1 MRFISPG
8 SLFGETIRPLDKK
21 AIQLGR
27 KKLLAELELGT
38 GDSIELHGIRFSK
51 SEIIDYFEELQKD
64 NIADYYNTIEED
76 RVLLGFLEESS
87 IGRNDRFNDN
97 PLYLEEP
104 FIHWISPYYFSAF
117 TSFANS
123 CFRQSDQSSSN
134 YSGQFASSSGQFP
147 SHHSNQSLSYSDR
160 SPSQYTD
167 QYDNLSA
174 LLANRPLMTDHDIE
188 QSWLFIAKILT
199 NNIALID
206 YYRNQKKD
214 RNNTVSIDK
223 VSPLMDYFYTRLIQL
238 LPENRFSGLRDK
250 YAFVMMQACIYIF
263 NNDKGNRSSAKMWM
277 ENAASLAVSEETR
290 TEIADKLKEMNKAS
304 RKSDFALIGRIIWIA
319 IIVGRA
325 ATCNFNNSDTYHYQN
340 TPVYT
345 LPQGD
350 SARKLLRPFLDSVG
364 RENPYIPANRLPR
377 SGSPG
382 DSPRPTGIHPTPLVH
397 KLPPLSD
404 SIRPTDT
411 IP

>member
-38 GDSIELHGIRFSK
+38 GDSIELHGASFSK

-87 IGRNDRFNDN
+87 IGRNDRFNDH

-104 FIHWISPYYFSAF
+104 FIHWISPYFFSAF
-117 TSFANS
+117 TSLANS
-123 CFRQSDQSSSN
+123 CFRQSDQS
-134 YSGQFASSSGQFP
+134 P
-147 SHHSNQSLSYSDR
+147 SYSDR
-160 SPSQYTD
+160 SPSQYAD
-167 QYDNLSA
+167 QYDSLSA

-250 YAFVMMQACIYIF
+250 YAFVMMQACIYVF

-277 ENAASLAVSEETR
+277 ENAESLAVSEETR
-290 TEIADKLKEMNKAS
+290 TEISDKLKEMNKAS
-304 RKSDFALIGRIIWIA
+304 RKSDFALIGRIIWIV
-319 IIVGRA
+319 IILGRA
-325 ATCNFNNSDTYHYQN
+325 ATGRTYR
-340 TPVYT
+340 TSTIVPFRKIVFPV
-345 LPQGD
+345 
-350 SARKLLRPFLDSVG
+350 
-364 RENPYIPANRLPR
+364 
-377 SGSPG
+377 
-382 DSPRPTGIHPTPLVH
+382 
-397 KLPPLSD
+397 
-404 SIRPTDT
+404 
-411 IP
+411 